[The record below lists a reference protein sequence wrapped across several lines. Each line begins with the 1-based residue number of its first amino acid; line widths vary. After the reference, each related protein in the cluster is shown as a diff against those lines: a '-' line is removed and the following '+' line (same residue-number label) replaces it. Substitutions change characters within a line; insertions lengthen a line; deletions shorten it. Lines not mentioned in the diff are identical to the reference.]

1 MRENPR
7 LPKSV
12 VWCANWVRCR
22 RIGVLGYTGGGEP
35 ELCYECE
42 QQRLASLARASGD
55 AVLAVEV
62 TREPAQTQ

>member
-1 MRENPR
+1 MRNNPR
-7 LPKSV
+7 LPRLQ
-12 VWCANWVRCR
+12 VWCVNFMRCGGV
-22 RIGVLGYTGGGEP
+22 GVLGADGGGEP